1 MKKKALIALFVVLMA
16 CLLSLTVSAANEVT
30 LKNGT
35 TADLTTV
42 FKVNSNNQIT
52 GFNTGYSKDDVT
64 DVIFPDEIEG
74 LEANFLFGSAVNL
87 NTVTFAA
94 TDTFF
99 ISGDNIFSSSSV
111 KTITFNPDCV
121 VELRKGNFS
130 GCKSLTQIT
139 FPKFKK
145 LSGSAFASCSNMVST
160 NELVFAEGMTEI
172 GGHAFNG
179 CKSLRGTVYFPST
192 LEKIYEYSFQNT
204 GFDYFD
210 LSKCA
215 KLTSVG
221 GGYGGPFPDNDNIT
235 KLDMSGCTSLTKLE
249 KGSLASGCDNLVEVI
264 LPPNLE
270 NISHKAFA
278 HCYKLQYIVFP
289 ASMQTVDSEAFH
301 SARRDQ
307 EIKTFT
313 VYLQSNVQFHATNS
327 SFRDSSAKIEYV
339 LIGEGVTAESFLAVN
354 SHTVVTGATV
364 VDYLNPDSPW
374 TYTPSGVLST
384 NTIVENYCKSLALSG
399 NHLSN
404 ANPCVINCSDCGL
417 SKAVENP
424 IHSEAFSIVYANG
437 FNNEGTRVTACTNE
451 GCAHKVTEKAL
462 ALFVSNGFS
471 LQEKGGDGIVVGYI
485 VNKNALSEY
494 ESVNNTTVN
503 YGVFVVSQKNLGEND
518 IFGQDG
524 KAADGVVSVDLT
536 GRKFDVFELKLK
548 GFDEENKDAKLS
560 FGAFVKVAN
569 EEGTSYSYMQIE
581 KPENGEKYFFISYNE
596 MLKNN

>member
-1 MKKKALIALFVVLMA
+1 MKKKILIALFIAVMV
-16 CLLSLTVSAANEVT
+16 CLLSFTVSAANEVT
-30 LKNGT
+30 LLDGT
-35 TADLTTV
+35 TADLATV
-42 FKVNSNNQIT
+42 FKVENNRVK
-52 GFNTGYSKDDVT
+52 GYKTGYTKDDVT
-64 DVIFPDEIEG
+64 DVVFPDEIEG
-74 LEANFLFGSAVNL
+74 LEANYLFNKATNL
-87 NTVTFAA
+87 KTVTFAA

-99 ISGDNIFSSSSV
+99 ISGDGIFSSCSV
-111 KTITFNPDCV
+111 EKITFDPDCV

-130 GCKSLTQIT
+130 GCKNLKEIT
-139 FPKFKK
+139 FPKFKS
-145 LSGSAFASCSNMVST
+145 LAGSAFKNCSNMVAT
-160 NELVFAEGMTEI
+160 NELIFAEGITEI
-172 GGHAFNG
+172 GGHVFNG
-179 CKSLRGTVYFPST
+179 CTSLRGTVYFPST
-192 LEKIYEYSFQNT
+192 LEKIQEYSFQNT
-204 GFDYFD
+204 GFENFD

-215 KLTSVG
+215 NLTLVG
-221 GGYGGPFPDNDNIT
+221 GNYGGPFNDNDNIT
-235 KLDMSGCTSLTKLE
+235 SIDFSACVSLTTIQ
-249 KGSLASGCDNLVEVI
+249 KGSLLAGCDNLVDVK
-264 LPPNLE
+264 LPPNLTSLPE
-270 NISHKAFA
+270 KAFSD
-278 HCYKLQYIVFP
+278 CDKLQSLVLPESCTKIGV
-289 ASMQTVDSEAFH
+289 EAFQY
-301 SARRDQ
+301 ARKNQ
-307 EIKTFT
+307 TLQTFT
-313 VYLQSNVQFHATNS
+313 LYIQSNVVFDTSRYSVFS
-327 SFRDSSAKIEYV
+327 SSSAKVEIII
-339 LIGEGVTAESFLAVN
+339 IGGGVTAESLKAVN
-354 SHTVVTGATV
+354 DYSHVTGAAV
-364 VDYLNPDSPW
+364 VDYLDPASPW
-374 TYTPSGVLST
+374 TYTAGSVLSQH
-384 NTIVENYCKSLALSG
+384 TIVENYCKSLALSG
-399 NHLSN
+399 NHLSS

-424 IHSEAFSIVYANG
+424 VHSEAITIVYENG

-536 GRKFDVFELKLK
+536 GRNFDVFELKLK